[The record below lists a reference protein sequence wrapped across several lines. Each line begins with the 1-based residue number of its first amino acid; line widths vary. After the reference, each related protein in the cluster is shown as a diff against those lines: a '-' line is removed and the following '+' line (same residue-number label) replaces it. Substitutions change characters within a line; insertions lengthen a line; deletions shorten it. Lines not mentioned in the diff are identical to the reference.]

1 VPKISIIV
9 PVFNGR
15 AFILDALNSILEQSF
30 TDWECILINDG
41 STDDSREVMESW
53 ILHNNLANKFE
64 LVNTPNQGVSRSRNL
79 GLELANGEIVAFLDC
94 DDIWE
99 RNKLELQHQ
108 ILCSNPRAVGVV
120 SSFYT
125 VRVNRQ
131 KLLKASRLI
140 HHKSHGKLVGGWLSL
155 TGNGALVSS
164 GLLMRRNNLRF
175 NLQLST
181 TADLEFFVHLSDL
194 GSIKIEPYPL
204 VRYRIHSGQMHL
216 SPEKLIEEYPRLLK
230 ILGQHVKVRV
240 IMGNVYA
247 MAGFLA
253 LSRKDFLYGFGL
265 MRVSARHS
273 LISLPRIA
281 LAIFHKRTSG
291 FFRLYLFNCQQH
303 GKKVKRKISR
313 FLLG

>member
-1 VPKISIIV
+1 MPKISIIV

-53 ILHNNLANKFE
+53 IRHNHLAHKFE

-108 ILCSNPRAVGVV
+108 ILCSDPSAIGVV
-120 SSFYT
+120 SSFYI
-125 VRVNRQ
+125 VSANRR
-131 KLLKASRLI
+131 KLLKATRLI
-140 HHKSHGKLVGGWLSL
+140 HHKNHRKLVKGWLSL

-164 GLLMRRNNLRF
+164 GLLMRRNNIRF

-181 TADLEFFVHLSDL
+181 TADLEFFVRLFEL
-194 GSIKIEPYPL
+194 GSIKIEPSPL
-204 VRYRIHSGQMHL
+204 VRYRIHPGQMHL
-216 SPEKLIEEYPRLLK
+216 SPEKLIEEYPRLLE
-230 ILGQHVKVRV
+230 ILGQHINHFKTRV
-240 IMGNVYA
+240 LMGNLYA

-253 LSRKDFLYGFGL
+253 LSRKDLRYGFDL
-265 MRVSARHS
+265 MKASAKHS
-273 LISLPRIA
+273 LFSLPHVSV
-281 LAIFHKRTSG
+281 AIFNKRTSG
-291 FFRLYLFNCQQH
+291 LFRLYFFNCQQFCR
-303 GKKVKRKISR
+303 KVNNRNV
-313 FLLG
+313 

>member
-41 STDDSREVMESW
+41 STDDSRDVMESW
-53 ILHNNLANKFE
+53 ILHNNLAHKFK

-108 ILCSNPRAVGVV
+108 ILCSDSSAIGVV
-120 SSFYT
+120 SSFYI
-125 VRVNRQ
+125 VRANRQ

-140 HHKSHGKLVGGWLSL
+140 HHKNHQKLVEGWLSL

-181 TADLEFFVHLSDL
+181 TADLEFFVHLSEL

-216 SPEKLIEEYPRLLK
+216 SPEKLIEEYPKLLE
-230 ILGQHVKVRV
+230 ILGQHINHFKIRV
-240 IMGNVYA
+240 LMGNLYA

-253 LSRKDFLYGFGL
+253 LSRKNLRYSFGL
-265 MRVSARHS
+265 MKASAKHS
-273 LISLPRIA
+273 LFSLPRVSV
-281 LAIFHKRTSG
+281 AIFNKRTSG
-291 FFRLYLFNCQQH
+291 FFRLYFFNCQQFCR
-303 GKKVKRKISR
+303 KVNNRNV
-313 FLLG
+313 

>member
-1 VPKISIIV
+1 MPRISIIV

-15 AFILDALNSILEQSF
+15 AFILDALNSILDQSF

-53 ILHNNLANKFE
+53 ILDNNLAHKFE

-99 RNKLELQHQ
+99 RNKLEFQYR
-108 ILCSNPRAVGVV
+108 ILSSNPRAIGVV
-120 SSFYT
+120 SSFYI
-125 VRVNRQ
+125 VRVNGQ

-140 HHKSHGKLVGGWLSL
+140 HHKSHRKLVQGWLSL

-181 TADLEFFVHLSDL
+181 TADLEFFVNLSVL
-194 GSIKIEPYPL
+194 GLVKVEPYPL

-216 SPEKLIEEYPRLLK
+216 NPEKLIEEYPRLLE
-230 ILGQHVKVRV
+230 ILGQHINHFKVRV
-240 IMGNVYA
+240 LLGNVYA

-253 LSRKDFLYGFGL
+253 LSRKDFPYGFGL
-265 MRVSARHS
+265 MKTSAKHS

-281 LAIFHKRTSG
+281 LAIFYKRTSG
-291 FFRLYLFNCQQH
+291 FFRLYLFNCQQI
-303 GKKVKRKISR
+303 GKKVMRKDV
-313 FLLG
+313 

>member
-1 VPKISIIV
+1 MPRISIIV

-15 AFILDALNSILEQSF
+15 AFILDALNSILDQSF

-53 ILHNNLANKFE
+53 ILDNNLAHKFE

-99 RNKLELQHQ
+99 RNKLEFQYR
-108 ILCSNPRAVGVV
+108 ILSRNPRAIGVV
-120 SSFYT
+120 SSFYI
-125 VRVNRQ
+125 VRVNGQ

-140 HHKSHGKLVGGWLSL
+140 HHKSHRKLVQGWLSL

-181 TADLEFFVHLSDL
+181 TADLEFFISLSVL
-194 GSIKIEPYPL
+194 GLVRVEPYPL
-204 VRYRIHSGQMHL
+204 VSDTEFI
-216 SPEKLIEEYPRLLK
+216 P
-230 ILGQHVKVRV
+230 
-240 IMGNVYA
+240 
-247 MAGFLA
+247 
-253 LSRKDFLYGFGL
+253 
-265 MRVSARHS
+265 
-273 LISLPRIA
+273 
-281 LAIFHKRTSG
+281 
-291 FFRLYLFNCQQH
+291 
-303 GKKVKRKISR
+303 GKCI
-313 FLLG
+313 

>member
-1 VPKISIIV
+1 MVTDPVVSIIV
-9 PVFNGR
+9 PMFNGE
-15 AFILDALNSILEQSF
+15 AYILEALESISTQSF
-30 TDWECILINDG
+30 TSWECLLINDG
-41 STDDSREVMESW
+41 STDNSLQVVESW
-53 ILHNNLANKFE
+53 ISQSPIGSKFR
-64 LVNTPNQGVSRSRNL
+64 LISVKNQGVSNARNL
-79 GLELANGEIVAFLDC
+79 GLDLAKGKTVAFLDC

-99 RNKLELQHQ
+99 QNKLELQHQ

-125 VRVNRQ
+125 VRVNGQ

-140 HHKSHGKLVGGWLSL
+140 HHKSHGKLVEGWLSL

-216 SPEKLIEEYPRLLK
+216 SPEKLIEEYPRLLE
-230 ILGQHVKVRV
+230 ILGQHINHFKVRV

-253 LSRKDFLYGFGL
+253 LSRKDLPYGFGL
-265 MRVSARHS
+265 MKVSAKHS

-281 LAIFHKRTSG
+281 LAIFYKRISG
-291 FFRLYLFNCQQH
+291 FFRLYLFNCQQL
-303 GKKVKRKISR
+303 GKKVKR
-313 FLLG
+313 

>member
-1 VPKISIIV
+1 VPKISVIV

-15 AFILDALNSILEQSF
+15 AFILDALNSILVQSF

-53 ILHNNLANKFE
+53 ILHNNLAHKFE

-79 GLELANGEIVAFLDC
+79 GLELANGEIIAFLDC

-99 RNKLELQHQ
+99 RNKLEFQHQ

-120 SSFYT
+120 SSFFI
-125 VRVNRQ
+125 VRTNGQ

-140 HHKSHGKLVGGWLSL
+140 HHKSHRKLVEGWLSL
-155 TGNGALVSS
+155 TGNGGLVSS

-194 GSIKIEPYPL
+194 GSIKIEPHPL
-204 VRYRIHSGQMHL
+204 VRYRIHSQQMHL
-216 SPEKLIEEYPRLLK
+216 SPEKLIEEYPRLLET
-230 ILGQHVKVRV
+230 LGQHINHLKVRV
-240 IMGNVYA
+240 LMGNVYA

-253 LSRKDFLYGFGL
+253 LSRKDLPYGIGL
-265 MRVSARHS
+265 MKVSAKHS

-291 FFRLYLFNCQQH
+291 FFRLYLFNCQQL
-303 GKKVKRKISR
+303 GKKVMRKDV
-313 FLLG
+313 

>member
-41 STDDSREVMESW
+41 STDDSSEVIESW
-53 ILHNNLANKFE
+53 ILHNSLAHKFE

-99 RNKLELQHQ
+99 RNKLELQHH
-108 ILCSNPRAVGVV
+108 ILCSNPNAVGVV
-120 SSFYT
+120 SSFYI
-125 VRVNRQ
+125 VRENRQ

-140 HHKSHGKLVGGWLSL
+140 HHNNHRKLVEGWLSL

-164 GLLMRRNNLRF
+164 GLLMRRNDLRF
-175 NLQLST
+175 NLHLST
-181 TADLEFFVHLSDL
+181 TADLEFFIHLSDL
-194 GSIKIEPYPL
+194 GPIKVEPCPL

-216 SPEKLIEEYPRLLK
+216 NPEKLIEEYPQLLE
-230 ILGQHVKVRV
+230 ILGPHISHFKTRV
-240 IMGNVYA
+240 LMGNVYA

-253 LSRKDFLYGFGL
+253 LSRKNLQYGLDL
-265 MRVSARHS
+265 MKVSTKHS
-273 LISLPRIA
+273 LFSVPRITV
-281 LAIFHKRTSG
+281 AIFHKRTSG
-291 FFRLYLFNCQQH
+291 FFRLYFFNCQQF
-303 GKKVKRKISR
+303 GKKV
-313 FLLG
+313 

>member
-1 VPKISIIV
+1 MPKISIIV

-15 AFILDALNSILEQSF
+15 AFILDAMNSILEQSF

-53 ILHNNLANKFE
+53 ILHNNLAHKFE

-79 GLELANGEIVAFLDC
+79 GLELANGEFVAFLDC

-99 RNKLELQHQ
+99 QNKLELQHQ
-108 ILCSNPRAVGVV
+108 ILCSNPRVVGVV

-125 VRVNRQ
+125 VRVNGQ

-140 HHKSHGKLVGGWLSL
+140 HHKSHGKLVKGWLSL

-164 GLLMRRNNLRF
+164 GLLIRRNNLRF
-175 NLQLST
+175 NLHLST
-181 TADLEFFVHLSDL
+181 TADLEFFLHLSDL
-194 GSIKIEPYPL
+194 GPIKIEPYPL

-216 SPEKLIEEYPRLLK
+216 SPQKLIEEYPRLLE
-230 ILGQHVKVRV
+230 ILGQHIDHFKVRV

-253 LSRKDFLYGFGL
+253 LSRKDLPYGFGL
-265 MRVSARHS
+265 MKVSAKHS

-281 LAIFHKRTSG
+281 LAIFHKRISG
-291 FFRLYLFNCQQH
+291 FFRLHLFNCHQY
-303 GKKVKRKISR
+303 GKKVKRKNV
-313 FLLG
+313 